1 MKDDNVKQTS
11 PLVSSNFR
19 MYHMHKALVAY
30 GILNLQFEQWLQST
44 ATHAFPLCLCFIK
57 ASWWV
62 GVGRRGQTHRRWG
75 GERRAGARDLDD

>member
-44 ATHAFPLCLCFIK
+44 ATHAFPLCLWLFY
-57 ASWWV
+57 
-62 GVGRRGQTHRRWG
+62 
-75 GERRAGARDLDD
+75 